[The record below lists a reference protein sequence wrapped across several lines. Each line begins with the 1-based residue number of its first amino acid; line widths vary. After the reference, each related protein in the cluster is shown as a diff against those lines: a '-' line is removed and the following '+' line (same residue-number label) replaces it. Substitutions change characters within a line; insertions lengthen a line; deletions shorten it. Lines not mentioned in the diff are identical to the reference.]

1 MHACRKN
8 RSLLILLTCC
18 LTILVIKTTNAGT
31 QGENSKQMTII
42 QATVL
47 GVVEGLTEYLPISST
62 GHLLLARDL
71 LGMDSQASA
80 NGDAAT
86 AMDAINAYLVCIQF
100 GAILAIL
107 VICAHRFKRILM
119 GIFKGDTEGR
129 RLFAHLVLALLPAII
144 IGLILESAI
153 KQFLFGIYP
162 VILAWFMGGVAIL
175 VIAYVLKSRKIDLH
189 QGKSIEDITAKTA
202 LLIGLAQCLA
212 MWPGVSRSLA
222 TILSGLFL
230 GLSMQATV
238 EFSFLLGAVTLSAA
252 SVYDV
257 LKHGQDM
264 LAMFDFGSMMLGLLV
279 AFVAAILSVKW
290 MIGYLNKYG
299 LELFG
304 YYRIAIA
311 IAAFLYFFKRAP
323 FILSI
328 S

>member
-1 MHACRKN
+1 
-8 RSLLILLTCC
+8 
-18 LTILVIKTTNAGT
+18 
-31 QGENSKQMTII
+31 MTLI

-47 GVVEGLTEYLPISST
+47 GLVEGLTEYLPISST

-71 LGMDSQASA
+71 LGMDSLTSDM
-80 NGDAAT
+80 GDDAV

-107 VICAHRFKRILM
+107 VVCAHRFKRILM
-119 GIFKGDTEGR
+119 GIFKGDAEGR
-129 RLFAHLVLALLPAII
+129 RLLSHLVLALLPAII
-144 IGLILESAI
+144 IGLILENTI
-153 KQFLFGIYP
+153 KQFLFGIHP
-162 VILAWFMGGVAIL
+162 VILAWFVGGVAIL
-175 VIAYVLKSRKIDLH
+175 VIAYFFKSRKIDLH
-189 QGKSIEDITAKTA
+189 QGKAIEDITLKTA
-202 LLIGLAQCLA
+202 LVIGLAQCLA

-222 TILSGLFL
+222 TILGGLFM

-252 SVYDV
+252 SVYDL

-264 LAMFDFGSMMLGLLV
+264 LAMFDFGSMMLGLVV
-279 AFVAAILSVKW
+279 AFVSAILSVKW

-311 IAAFLYFFKRAP
+311 AAALLYF
-323 FILSI
+323 I
-328 S
+328 

>member
-1 MHACRKN
+1 MIPAAHAE
-8 RSLLILLTCC
+8 
-18 LTILVIKTTNAGT
+18 T
-31 QGENSKQMTII
+31 QPDKSKQMTLF

-47 GVVEGLTEYLPISST
+47 GLVEGLTEYLPISST

-71 LGMDSQASA
+71 LGMDSLTS
-80 NGDAAT
+80 DISDSAT
-86 AMDAINAYLVCIQF
+86 AMDAINAYLVVIQF

-107 VICAHRFKRILM
+107 VVCAHRFKRILM

-129 RLFAHLVLALLPAII
+129 RLLSNLILALLPAIV
-144 IGLILESAI
+144 IGLILEGYI

-162 VILAWFMGGVAIL
+162 VILAWFVGGVAIL
-175 VIAYVLKSRKIDLH
+175 VIAFIFKSKKVDLH
-189 QGKSIEDITAKTA
+189 QGKAIEDITVKTA
-202 LLIGLAQCLA
+202 LMIGLVQCLA

-222 TILSGLFL
+222 TILGGLFL

-252 SVYDV
+252 SVYDL

-264 LAMFDFGSMMLGLLV
+264 LALFDFGSMLLGLLV
-279 AFVAAILSVKW
+279 AFGAAILSVKW

-304 YYRIAIA
+304 YYRIVIA
-311 IAAFLYFFKRAP
+311 IAALWYF
-323 FILSI
+323 I
-328 S
+328 